1 VFDHI
6 ARLLLR
12 FQWPLLAL
20 VVLATVLLGWQAAQ
34 VRFDFSPRS
43 IFLTSD
49 EEVGFLDEH
58 RQVFGD
64 EDGIVVVLV
73 EAEDVFQPHV
83 LEQVVAISDAFD
95 DLEDIDKVL
104 SLTTMPELSGSPP
117 LLEIKPLLEEIPTTA
132 AEIADLRE
140 RTLSSRVFLHRFVN
154 PEGTATAILGIF
166 DLEVVEELDR
176 RPTLAAI
183 EDFLVRNPVEGVSS
197 VVLGV
202 PVVNREYA
210 VRLQQDMTRAIG
222 LSIIL
227 ICFVLFF
234 LFRNAYSVALPMSAV
249 GVCVVWTVGYMV
261 LAGDSFNIINVIVP
275 TLLLVI
281 GIGDAVHF
289 LTTYYQE
296 RGTGTEHEQS
306 IHRMVQ
312 RIGAAC
318 LLTSVTASI
327 GFASLIVA
335 RIDIIKGMGRV
346 AAAGL
351 MIAYLLILILVP
363 TTLSKIKPP
372 KSVVIRDPSTGL
384 LGRLLVWLGD
394 VVTRHKAPVIA
405 VTAVVCIL
413 AVVGSFRVESD
424 SFLLEELFKKNPVSQ
439 ALHHSEDVLTG
450 VMPVEI
456 SIKVDTE
463 GGVLEPEVLRGM
475 VALQE
480 HMADDPF
487 IGHSVSIADLILE
500 IADVTRGVADIPETR
515 RDAAQLLVY
524 FEMSE
529 DPSFLDSMVD
539 VNRSTARISTTLRD
553 WGTDNFFAWYDGT
566 GVCDARAKC
575 GTPMLELIDQSFGT
589 TDGKREGLEVR
600 VTGAALVSARALSRL
615 VEDMVWSLLTAFLVI
630 SLLMMVLL
638 RSLRIG
644 LLSMIPNVIPLL
656 VTLGFMGWVGIPLRT
671 STALIF
677 SISLGVAVNDTIHFV
692 TRFREELFR
701 TGDRGEAVRLTMLST
716 GRAIMFTSI
725 LLIAGFGTML
735 TTRFVGIMQM
745 GILGAVTLSAAL
757 LGDLLLLP
765 VCLGIF
771 RPWSRHVEKK
781 KQTGTWKPVE
791 LGEKPE

>member
-1 VFDHI
+1 VFDRV

-12 FQWPLLAL
+12 FQWPLLVL
-20 VVLATVLLGWQAAQ
+20 VGAATIFLGLHAAQ

-43 IFLTSD
+43 IFLTAD
-49 EEVGFLDEH
+49 EEVDFLDRH

-73 EAEDVFQPHV
+73 EAADVFEPRV
-83 LEQVVAISDAFD
+83 LEHIVTISDALD
-95 DLEDIDKVL
+95 DLDDIDKVL
-104 SLTTMPELSGSPP
+104 SLSTMPELAGSSGMV
-117 LLEIKPLLEEIPTTA
+117 EVRPLLEELPETPEEV
-132 AEIADLRE
+132 AELRE
-140 RTLSSRVFLHRFVN
+140 RTLSSRVFINRFVN
-154 PEGTATAILGIF
+154 RSGTATSVLGIF
-166 DLEVVEELDR
+166 DLDVVDELDR

-183 EDFLVRNPVEGVSS
+183 EDFLADNEVEGISAS
-197 VVLGV
+197 VLGV

-222 LSIIL
+222 LSILL
-227 ICFVLFF
+227 ICVVLFL
-234 LFRNAYSVALPMSAV
+234 LFRNAYSVALPMTAV
-249 GVCVVWTVGYMV
+249 GVCVAWTVGYMV
-261 LAGDSFNIINVIVP
+261 LAGDSFNIINCIVP

-296 RGTGTEHEQS
+296 RGAGTEHKAS

-318 LLTSVTASI
+318 LLTSVTAAI
-327 GFASLIVA
+327 GFFSLMVA

-363 TTLSKIKPP
+363 TTLSKIKAP
-372 KSVVIRDPSTGL
+372 KSVVIRHPSEGL
-384 LGRLLVWLGD
+384 LGRLLVWLGE
-394 VVTRHKAPVIA
+394 VVTRRKALVIGITGA
-405 VTAVVCIL
+405 VCAL

-456 SIKVDTE
+456 SIRTE
-463 GGVLEPEVLRGM
+463 ADGGVLEPEVLRGM
-475 VALQE
+475 VALQQ
-480 HMADDPF
+480 HMADDPY
-487 IGHSVSIADLILE
+487 IGHSVSLADLVLE
-500 IADVTRGVADIPETR
+500 IGDVTTGVADIPETR
-515 RDAAQLLVY
+515 AGAAQRLLY

-539 VNRSTARISTTLRD
+539 VQRTTTRISTTVRD
-553 WGTDNFFAWYDGT
+553 WGTDNFFAWYDGS
-566 GVCDARAKC
+566 GVCDQRAKC
-575 GTPMLELIDQSFGT
+575 GTPMVELIDEAFGT
-589 TDGKREGLEVR
+589 VDGRKEGLEVR

-615 VEDMVWSLLTAFLVI
+615 VEDMIWSLTTAFLVI
-630 SLLMMVLL
+630 SVLMMILL

-701 TGDRGEAVRLTMLST
+701 TGDRAESVRLTMVST

-781 KQTGTWKPVE
+781 METGTWKPVQ

>member
-1 VFDHI
+1 MFDRV
-6 ARLLLR
+6 ASLLLR
-12 FQWPLLAL
+12 YQWPLLAL
-20 VVLATVLLGWQAAQ
+20 VAVATVLLGWQAAQ

-43 IFLTSD
+43 IFLTAD
-49 EEVGFLDEH
+49 EEVGFLDAH

-73 EAEDVFQPHV
+73 EAEDVFQPRV
-83 LEQVVAISDAFD
+83 LEQVVAISDALD
-95 DLEDIDKVL
+95 DLDHIDQVL
-104 SLTTMPELSGSPP
+104 SLSTMPELSGSAGMLEVRP
-117 LLEIKPLLEEIPTTA
+117 LLDELPETD
-132 AEIADLRE
+132 AEVAELRQ
-140 RTLSSRVFLHRFVN
+140 RTLSSRVFINRFVN
-154 PEGTATAILGIF
+154 PEGTATAVLGIF
-166 DLEVVEELDR
+166 DLAVVEELDR
-176 RPTLAAI
+176 RPTLEAI
-183 EDFLVRNPVEGVSS
+183 EALLANNEVEGISAS
-197 VVLGV
+197 VLGV

-222 LSIIL
+222 LSVLL
-227 ICFVLFF
+227 ICFTLFL
-234 LFRNAYSVALPMSAV
+234 LFRNAYSVALPMTAV
-249 GVCVVWTVGYMV
+249 GVCVAWTVGYMV
-261 LAGDSFNIINVIVP
+261 LAGDSFNIINCIVP

-296 RGTGTEHEQS
+296 RGLGTEHEAS
-306 IHRMVQ
+306 IRRMIQ

-318 LLTSVTASI
+318 LLTSVTAAI
-327 GFASLIVA
+327 GFFSLMVA

-346 AAAGL
+346 AAAGVL
-351 MIAYLLILILVP
+351 IAYLLILILVP
-363 TTLSKIKPP
+363 TTLSKIKAP
-372 KSVVIRDPSTGL
+372 KSVVIRDPSTGVLGKL
-384 LGRLLVWLGD
+384 LTWLGE
-394 VVTRHKAPVIA
+394 VVTRHKALVIGI
-405 VTAVVCIL
+405 TGVVCAL

-456 SIKVDTE
+456 SIKTEAE

-475 VALQE
+475 VALQQ
-480 HMADDPF
+480 HMADDPY
-487 IGHSVSIADLILE
+487 IGHSVSLADLILE
-500 IADVTRGVADIPETR
+500 IGDVTTGVADIPETR
-515 RDAAQLLVY
+515 AGAAQRLLY

-529 DPSFLDSMVD
+529 DPTFLDSMVD
-539 VNRSTARISTTLRD
+539 VPRSTARISTTVRD
-553 WGTDNFFAWYDGT
+553 WGTDNFFAWYDGS
-566 GVCDARAKC
+566 GVCDVRAKC
-575 GTPMLELIDQSFGT
+575 GTPMVELIDEAFGT
-589 TDGKREGLEVR
+589 TDGRGDGLEVR

-615 VEDMVWSLLTAFLVI
+615 VEDMIWSLLTAFLVI

-701 TGDRGEAVRLTMLST
+701 TGDRAEAVRLTMLST

-781 KQTGTWKPVE
+781 KETGTWKPVE